1 MFYYTPPY
9 VLFVAGLLASVTA
22 GLAFEATLK
31 QGVKEWSANRSTRAL
46 ATLQGF
52 NLFVPFL
59 GIAGGVCVFL
69 GSGMEIFGFNT
80 KLSYAIAVPLTVL
93 TCWLV
98 WSQLGKIL
106 VQLEQGGSK
115 SLDLDSLN

>member
-1 MFYYTPPY
+1 VYYYTPPY
-9 VLFVAGLLASVTA
+9 VLFIAGLLASIAA

-31 QGVKEWSANRSTRAL
+31 QGVKEWSNNRSTYKL
-46 ATLQGF
+46 VSLQGF

-59 GIAGGVCVFL
+59 GIAAGICVFL
-69 GSGMEIFGFNT
+69 GSGMEIFGFNA
-80 KLSYAIAVPLTVL
+80 KMSYAIAIPLTLL

-98 WSQLGKIL
+98 WYQLGKIL